1 MAKIGLNN
9 FRYGKLTELENG
21 TFSYADAKSPG
32 KAVSC
37 NVSVTNNSA
46 TLYADDELAENY
58 TGYQNA
64 TVSITIDDEDNET
77 YAGLLGHTI
86 NDDGEVIANSYD
98 VAPYIGFGRIITK
111 MKNGVIKYKVQF
123 LYKAKFS
130 EPSREENTKGESVE
144 FGTYT
149 IEGNVYTL
157 PDGRWTKEKTFE
169 NKQDAIDYLNSQFES
184 VEIYYGAAP
193 NLSDV
198 TSLTSIKSSN
208 KTRTITVDAGAGEY
222 IIYAYPKRLGTV
234 EFWVGQFEGGFDAP
248 VEQQLTNSYG
258 LTEAYYVYKSENA
271 NLGETTIEIKEGGA

>member
-9 FRYGKLTELENG
+9 FRYGKLTELEDG

-77 YAGLLGHTI
+77 YADLLGHTI

-157 PDGRWTKEKTFE
+157 PNGRWTKEKTFE

-193 NLSDV
+193 DLSDV

-208 KTRTITVDAGAGEY
+208 KTRTITVDAGEGEY

-248 VEQQLTNSYG
+248 VEQQITNSYG

-271 NLGETTIEIKEGGA
+271 DLGETTIEIKEGGA

>member
-9 FRYGKLTELENG
+9 FRYGKLTELPDG
-21 TFSYADAKSPG
+21 SFSYADAKSPG

-37 NVSVTNNSA
+37 NVSVSNNTA
-46 TLYADDELAENY
+46 TLYADDELCESY
-58 TGYQNA
+58 SGYQNA

-77 YAGLLGHTI
+77 YADLLGHTI
-86 NDDGEVIANSYD
+86 SNEGEVIANSND

-130 EPSREENTKGESVE
+130 EPSKEENTKGESTE

-149 IEGNVYTL
+149 LEGNVYTL
-157 PDGRWTKEKTFE
+157 PDGRWTKEKTFDTKE
-169 NKQDAIDYLNSQFES
+169 DAIVYLNSQFES

-193 NLSDV
+193 DLTDV
-198 TSLTSIKSSN
+198 TALTSIKSSN
-208 KTRTITVDAGAGEY
+208 KTRQITVDAGEGEY
-222 IIYAYPKRLGTV
+222 IIYAYPKRLGPV

-248 VEQQLTNSYG
+248 VEQELENSYG
-258 LTEAYYVYKSENA
+258 LTETYYVYKSENA
-271 NLGETTIEIKEGGA
+271 DLGETTVDIREVTT

>member
-77 YAGLLGHTI
+77 YADLLGHTI
-86 NDDGEVIANSYD
+86 NNDGEVIANSYD

-193 NLSDV
+193 NLSNV

-208 KTRTITVDAGAGEY
+208 KTRTITVDAGEGEY

-258 LTEAYYVYKSENA
+258 LTETYYVYKSENA
-271 NLGETTIEIKEGGA
+271 DLGETTIEIKEGGA

>member
-77 YAGLLGHTI
+77 YADLLGHTI
-86 NDDGEVIANSYD
+86 NNDGEVIANSYD

-193 NLSDV
+193 NLSNV

-208 KTRTITVDAGAGEY
+208 KTRTITVDAGEGEY

-248 VEQQLTNSYG
+248 VEQQITNSYG

-271 NLGETTIEIKEGGA
+271 DLGETTIEIKEGGA

>member
-77 YAGLLGHTI
+77 YADLLGHTI

-157 PDGRWTKEKTFE
+157 PNGRWTKEKTFE

-193 NLSDV
+193 DLSDV

-208 KTRTITVDAGAGEY
+208 KTRTITVDAGEGEY

-248 VEQQLTNSYG
+248 VEQQITNSYG

-271 NLGETTIEIKEGGA
+271 DLGETTIEIKEGGA

>member
-77 YAGLLGHTI
+77 YADLLGHTI

-193 NLSDV
+193 DLSDV

>member
-77 YAGLLGHTI
+77 YADLLGHTI
-86 NDDGEVIANSYD
+86 NNDGEVISNSYD

-123 LYKAKFS
+123 LYKAKFT

-157 PDGRWTKEKTFE
+157 PDGRWTKEKTFD
-169 NKQDAIDYLNSQFES
+169 NKQDAIEYLNSQFES

-193 NLSDV
+193 DLSDV
-198 TSLTSIKSSN
+198 TSLTTIKSDS
-208 KTRTITVDAGAGEY
+208 KTRTITVDAGEDEY

-258 LTEAYYVYKSENA
+258 LTETYYVYKSENA
-271 NLGETTIEIKEGGA
+271 DLGETTIEIKEGGA

>member
-9 FRYGKLTELENG
+9 FRYGKLTELSDG

-64 TVSITIDDEDNET
+64 TVSITIDEEDIET
-77 YAGLLGHTI
+77 YSDLLGHTI
-86 NDDGEVIANSYD
+86 TDEGEVVANSND

-111 MKNGVIKYKVQF
+111 MVNGVIKYKVQF
-123 LYKAKFS
+123 LYKAKFT
-130 EPSREENTKGESVE
+130 EPNKEENTKGESIE

-149 IEGNVYTL
+149 LEGGVYTL

-169 NKQDAIDYLNSQFES
+169 RKEDAIAYLNSQFES

-193 NLSDV
+193 DLSDV

-208 KTRTITVDAGAGEY
+208 KTRTITVDAGEGEY

-248 VEQQLTNSYG
+248 VEMDLENSYG
-258 LTEAYYVYKSENA
+258 LTETYYVYKSENA
-271 NLGETTIEIKEGGA
+271 DLGETTIEIKEGGA

>member
-9 FRYGKLTELENG
+9 FRYGKLTELSNG
-21 TFSYADAKSPG
+21 SFSYADAKSPG

-64 TVSITIDDEDNET
+64 TVSITIDEEDIET
-77 YAGLLGHTI
+77 YSDLLGHTI
-86 NDDGEVIANSYD
+86 TDEGEVVANSND

-111 MKNGVIKYKVQF
+111 MVNGVIKYKVQF
-123 LYKAKFS
+123 LYKAL
-130 EPSREENTKGESVE
+130 
-144 FGTYT
+144 
-149 IEGNVYTL
+149 EGGVYTL

-169 NKQDAIDYLNSQFES
+169 RKEDAIAYLNSQFES

-193 NLSDV
+193 DLTDV
-198 TSLTSIKSSN
+198 TALTSIKSSN
-208 KTRTITVDAGAGEY
+208 KTRTITVDAGEGEY

-248 VEQQLTNSYG
+248 VEMDLENSYG
-258 LTEAYYVYKSENA
+258 LTETYYVYKSENA
-271 NLGETTIEIKEGGA
+271 DLGETTIEIKEGGA

>member
-64 TVSITIDDEDNET
+64 TVSITIDDEDNVT
-77 YAGLLGHTI
+77 YADLLGHTI